1 MTPFEHDI
9 IDLHIAL
16 ENWLGKGE
24 GDSDALLARFRPDF
38 LMIPPG
44 GVHIDYHGLVEFLH
58 NQRGSRPG
66 LKIVIDELTTRQTWP
81 HGAVLH
87 YRETQT
93 GRGCPSTCA
102 GQPRCLIRRTAG
114 SHGVCCTKRRCRS
127 TKEKGPSHDGPF
139 LTKGCL
145 FAEQRFD
152 IQTLPLQDFTQA
164 AQTFYLNLTNTFTGQ
179 ANFAAD
185 VFQCRSF
192 IPQ

>member
-24 GDSDALLARFRPDF
+24 GELHALLACFSPDF

-44 GVHIDYHGLVEFLH
+44 GTPLDYQALTRFLE

-66 LKIVIDELTTRQTWP
+66 LKIIIDELSTIQRWD

-93 GRGCPSTCA
+93 RPGLPVNVRWSTA
-102 GQPRCLIRRTAG
+102 VLNQEGARIVWRLLHETAQP
-114 SHGVCCTKRRCRS
+114 
-127 TKEKGPSHDGPF
+127 
-139 LTKGCL
+139 
-145 FAEQRFD
+145 
-152 IQTLPLQDFTQA
+152 
-164 AQTFYLNLTNTFTGQ
+164 
-179 ANFAAD
+179 
-185 VFQCRSF
+185 
-192 IPQ
+192 